1 MAAGADL
8 RLDDL
13 EPIGAVERGSEMP
26 RPWRVT
32 ILVGAAV
39 SALVACVAWW
49 LGVPFVA
56 ALAAGGVVAGP
67 LVAVRRAG
75 RLAGPGWLATS
86 IVLGIQ
92 APLLVCLVITAYGIV
107 TSILA
112 ALDPDP
118 ATANAYWAF
127 AFVLPYGMVFGT
139 PVAVPVSIVAGFLV
153 HRVAGMR
160 PERAQR
166 HVGTLA
172 VAALVA
178 SLVTLASASGL
189 LARVVPGAAP
199 VDWAATTAAV
209 RLTLTVE
216 NHASS
221 DVSLLA
227 DWDEG
232 DGGRSGLSIEA
243 PSCSIV
249 VDRLYL
255 SGSAWSI
262 AAYDESQMEPFAT
275 PIASSAGWPGGDP
288 AITIRLAED
297 GTASV
302 VAGSRS
308 ITATD
313 DGWPPERLIP
323 CP

>member
-8 RLDDL
+8 TLDDL
-13 EPIGAVERGSEMP
+13 EPISAGGRGPGLP

-32 ILVGAAV
+32 LLVGAAV

-56 ALAAGGVVAGP
+56 ALAAGGVLAGP
-67 LVAVRRAG
+67 LVAVRRAE
-75 RLAGPGWLATS
+75 RLTGPGWLATS

-107 TSILA
+107 TSVLA
-112 ALDPDP
+112 ALSPDP
-118 ATANAYWAF
+118 GTANALWAF
-127 AFVLPYGMVFGT
+127 AFVLPYGMVLGT

-153 HRVAGMR
+153 HRAAGME
-160 PERAQR
+160 PERAHR

-178 SLVTLASASGL
+178 SLVTLASATGL

-199 VDWAATTAAV
+199 VNWAATTAAV
-209 RLTLTVE
+209 RLTLAVE
-216 NHASS
+216 NHSSS
-221 DVSLLA
+221 DVSLLV
-227 DWDEG
+227 DWDDG
-232 DGGRSGLSIEA
+232 DGGRSGWITGA
-243 PSCSIV
+243 PSCAIV
-249 VDRLYL
+249 VDRLDL

-262 AAYDESQMEPFAT
+262 AAYDESEMEPSGL
-275 PIASSAGWPGGDP
+275 PIASSAGWPGDDP
-288 AITIRLAED
+288 AITIRLAGD
-297 GTASV
+297 GTATV
-302 VAGSRS
+302 VAGARTDT
-308 ITATD
+308 ITD
-313 DGWPPERLIP
+313 GGWPPEPVVP